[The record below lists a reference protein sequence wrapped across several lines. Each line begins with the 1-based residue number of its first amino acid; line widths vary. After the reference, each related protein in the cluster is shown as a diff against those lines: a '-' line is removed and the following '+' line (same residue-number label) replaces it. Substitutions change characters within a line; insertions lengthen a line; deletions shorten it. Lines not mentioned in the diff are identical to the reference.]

1 MGKYY
6 VLVILA
12 VFFVIFLI
20 LILKKNKSISEFE
33 KDKMSIYT
41 DKWIGKRKIQE
52 DSTELIKF
60 SKYEVLGLIA
70 DGMGGYHDGKLAG
83 QFAVDRFVDLYLSSD
98 FKIEDMIKK
107 INREILSYSGNIGI
121 ENKVGT
127 TFLAGE
133 ILYNRLN
140 FFSVGDSSIFLF
152 KKNKLERLNI
162 HQEKRGY
169 LTNYLGYRDFT
180 TVEAGEMFLEK
191 GDIVLM
197 CSDGL
202 DKFLT
207 TEEIESIMR
216 RYKNKSSKKITE
228 ILLEALK
235 EKKSRKQDNVS
246 IIVIK

>member
-107 INREILSYSGNIGI
+107 INQEILSYSENIGI
-121 ENKVGT
+121 ENKIGT

-140 FFSVGDSSIFLF
+140 FFSVGDSSLFLF
-152 KKNKLERLNI
+152 RKNKLERLNK

-169 LTNYLGYRDFT
+169 LTNYLGYSNFGDI
-180 TVEAGEMFLEK
+180 EK
-191 GDIVLM
+191 GEVLLGKNDIILM

-202 DKFLT
+202 DKFMSF
-207 TEEIESIMR
+207 EEIENILKRS
-216 RYKNKSSKKITE
+216 KNKSSKKIVRK
-228 ILLEALK
+228 LMDDLMG
-235 EKKSRKQDNVS
+235 KKSGKQDNVS